1 MTVEAALGILVIM
14 IAGPFRI
21 QVRFAAA
28 TVPAAENRLHPN
40 PVICWWIPLFSFLKD
55 PS

>member
-1 MTVEAALGILVIM
+1 MTVEAAMGILVIM